1 MNKKTRPF
9 LVILLE
15 NFRAFGAAE
24 AKNGGSVPAGG
35 TGPGAQPHQ
44 YSTPPAKGRAK
55 KGELTRNANY
65 DTLNSGGRDAAVA
78 FFGALYYIYWGAR
91 NEAAALYHR

>member
-15 NFRAFGAAE
+15 NFRALGAAE
-24 AKNGGSVPAGG
+24 TKSGGAGFAG
-35 TGPGAQPHQ
+35 AVRPGAQPHQ

-78 FFGALYYIYWGAR
+78 FFGVLYYIYWGAR